1 MAKILVFECL
11 VEGASGTMRQS
22 RQPDYTASIRL
33 HAREIT
39 SICLSSD
46 LSDGAMVVAVNP
58 VFYGM
63 ELNFFNYLPCILTA
77 YSRKTYTFLGVEDPT
92 MGYSR

>member
-11 VEGASGTMRQS
+11 AEGASGDV
-22 RQPDYTASIRL
+22 RQPRQTDYTASIRL

-63 ELNFFNYLPCILTA
+63 ELNFFNYLPRILTGH
-77 YSRKTYTFLGVEDPT
+77 SRKTYTFFGVEDQT
-92 MGYSR
+92 MGYS